1 MRNLS
6 QIANLLTFLSQNSNW
21 QQVLRNNCE
30 LYNFRDVHEE
40 LLNGNNNYQRYFRI
54 YINRPNTSI
63 TVHRIHCPDKMCNSA
78 EIIEPSDNGIWLGYF
93 RFPDNIPQ
101 IPETDLQNLIER
113 INPPNLEIPTN
124 NRFLTLLLLV
134 LAEYLINTGYWKIN
148 SNSRIV
154 LRPCD
159 RCW

>member
-1 MRNLS
+1 MRDLS

-63 TVHRIHCPDKMCNSA
+63 TVHRIYCPDKMYSPA
-78 EIIEPSDNGIWLGYF
+78 GIIEPSDNGIWLGYF
-93 RFPDNIPQ
+93 KLPDDIPQ
-101 IPETDLQNLIER
+101 HTEENLKNLTKH
-113 INPPNLEIPTN
+113 INHLNLELPEDN
-124 NRFLTLLLLV
+124 KFLTLLLLE
-134 LAEYLINTGYWKIN
+134 LALYLINSNYWN
-148 SNSRIV
+148 PTSNSRIV
-154 LRPCD
+154 LKPCN

>member
-1 MRNLS
+1 MRDLS

-63 TVHRIHCPDKMCNSA
+63 TVHRIYCPDKMYSPA
-78 EIIEPSDNGIWLGYF
+78 GIIEPSDNGIWLGYF

-101 IPETDLQNLIER
+101 IPETVLQNLRER
-113 INPPNLEIPTN
+113 INHPNLELSTD

-134 LAEYLINTGYWKIN
+134 LAEYLINTGYWNIN
-148 SNSRIV
+148 FNSRIV
-154 LRPCD
+154 LRPCN

>member
-1 MRNLS
+1 MRDLS

-63 TVHRIHCPDKMCNSA
+63 TVHRIYCPDKMYSPA
-78 EIIEPSDNGIWLGYF
+78 GIIEPSDNGIWLGYF

-101 IPETDLQNLIER
+101 IPETDLQNLRER
-113 INPPNLEIPTN
+113 INHPHLELSTD

-134 LAEYLINTGYWKIN
+134 LAEYLINTGYWNIN
-148 SNSRIV
+148 PNSRIV
-154 LRPCD
+154 LRPCN